1 MQPIAYVQILRQYCL
16 PLCNCLA
23 ALGCTGTHPASV
35 RACADTPE
43 ATMPFHHAQ
52 CCTHICMSMC
62 FTTTGI
68 AALAGWAAA
77 MLLIYTWWQQLH
89 NKRGTDPGS
98 LLEDSST
105 PLRGAQ
111 HRSSLQRHHQS
122 PAPEN
127 LQLSTDEVQ
136 SEAQL
141 DVESSGSSDRGV
153 LARTFKRRRP
163 PSSSTLPLL
172 GQSHH

>member
-1 MQPIAYVQILRQYCL
+1 MSRWSTA
-16 PLCNCLA
+16 
-23 ALGCTGTHPASV
+23 TGS
-35 RACADTPE
+35 
-43 ATMPFHHAQ
+43 
-52 CCTHICMSMC
+52 
-62 FTTTGI
+62 G
-68 AALAGWAAA
+68 ALAGWAAA
-77 MLLIYTWWQQLH
+77 MLLMYTWWQQLLH
-89 NKRGTDPGS
+89 NKRGIDPGG

-105 PLRGAQ
+105 PLHAAQ
-111 HRSSLQRHHQS
+111 HRSSLSLQRHHRS